1 MTSGRERGQ
10 QTRAEILE
18 AASRSF
24 GSRGYDA
31 TGVAEI
37 CREVGISKG
46 AFYHH
51 FPSKQALFLEL
62 LRDWLEGIDGEIRR
76 MEGSSASIPE
86 ILSAMAS
93 TLPEVLRAAEGQ
105 LPLFLEFLT
114 QAARDPEVWRATIEP
129 YRRYADY
136 FARLIARGVEE
147 GSVRRVDPGQG
158 GRILVSLA
166 VGLIVQGAMDPKGA
180 DWVDTTR
187 EAIQLVLGDGR

>member
-1 MTSGRERGQ
+1 VTSGRERGQ
-10 QTRAEILE
+10 QTRAEILQ

-24 GSRGYDA
+24 GLRGYDA

-62 LRDWLEGIDGEIRR
+62 LRDWLDGIDGEIRR
-76 MEGSSASIPE
+76 LERSPASVPEVLGS
-86 ILSAMAS
+86 MAS

-105 LPLFLEFLT
+105 VPLFLEFLT
-114 QAARDPEVWRATIEP
+114 KAARDSAVWRATIEP

-147 GSVRRVDPGQG
+147 GSIRGVDPGRG

-166 VGLIVQGAMDPKGA
+166 VGLIVGGVMDPGGA
-180 DWVDTTR
+180 DWTDMTR
-187 EAIQLVLGDGR
+187 EAIRMVLGAGR